1 MKRAPPRCR
10 QRGAALWL
18 LLVLVLLTGSY
29 AYYRSS
35 NLQPSRYSREGE
47 LNLAMAK
54 AKEALIAYAVI
65 DANRPGRLPCPDLI
79 GDGVSPLLTRDDC
92 DSYTGNLPWRTLD
105 LQESG
110 DSYGGSFRYVL
121 SPLFGGDRSTP
132 PLNSDTAT
140 SLRLDVAAGQ
150 PSNEIVALIIAP
162 RGALDTRNADG
173 DDYFYRGGS
182 DAPDDNDIITPIT
195 RRELM
200 AAVERRIA
208 REVNNCLEQ
217 HATSAQNTSQTYP
230 WPAPL
235 AVDNFKGTP
244 ESLFGMVPNTQPGN
258 PDEVLKRSIADL
270 KASKIS
276 LESAST
282 AGEQLTALQTLQSQ
296 AAYARAFF
304 DSLYIA
310 ALNLN
315 TRATETQTAFDALDI
330 QLRTATDSIS
340 VFRSGFAAVMA
351 QIPGKLIT
359 LASLQQALADSGLDL
374 FVMAGKQENLLL
386 GTRILNAT
394 NTPSESTLNLLLQQD
409 NLFRNAFLPFSSTPN
424 PEITA
429 ALSLSRTLAS
439 TARADALAA
448 TQDPGSA
455 TKVSQSLASSE
466 ALRVQNNTLLAIAI
480 ASRYN
485 ISAGEFSYRS
495 QRITLALSTLS
506 TLTIDQARN
515 QLLPILEEA
524 RALTDSLSTG
534 APGLQSLRTSAL
546 GSIDTAVSTTRN
558 ATDLSAISSSAQTA
572 ATQLTT
578 LGGALLANG
587 ENVAAES
594 LAAASRQLQTAIG
607 SPPTT
612 VSGGASLRDPTQAVS
627 YWAEVAKEQS
637 ADVARQ
643 ARRGVTATSDSTT
656 SAYTAARQFLAKL
669 DGDTGA
675 ITALESHIAA
685 PSDAIKAAT
694 ATRLLGE
701 ANSLLATLIS
711 RAETLEATME
721 TGLAQG
727 VVPTVWFGNACKILA
742 PPTGTNSWWQTH
754 AWNTLVFY
762 QISDRIRPATGFL
775 TMNGQGSYRTVTL
788 ASGTAINPG
797 SGLQNRSL
805 RETRSYL
812 EGRNTHASRDG
823 YAKTPTPD
831 FENAPPSATFND
843 RLAY

>member
-1 MKRAPPRCR
+1 MKRTPPRRR

-35 NLQPSRYSREGE
+35 NLQQSRYSREGE
-47 LNLAMAK
+47 LNQTLAK

-79 GDGVSPLLTRDDC
+79 GDGISPLLTRDDC

-110 DSYGGSFRYVL
+110 DGHSGSFRYVL
-121 SPLFGGDRSTP
+121 SPLFGGDRTTP

-162 RGALDTRNADG
+162 RGPVDTRNADG
-173 DDYFYRGGS
+173 DDYFYRGSGDS
-182 DAPDDNDIITPIT
+182 PEDNDIILPIT

-258 PDEVLKRSIADL
+258 PDEVLKRAIADL

-282 AGEQLTALQTLQSQ
+282 AGEQLTALQALQNQ

-315 TRATETQTAFDALDI
+315 TRSTETQAAFDALDT
-330 QLRTATDSIS
+330 QLRTATASS
-340 VFRSGFAAVMA
+340 SAFSSGFSAVIA
-351 QIPGKLIT
+351 QIPGKLAT

-374 FVMAGKQENLLL
+374 FVMAGDQQNRLL
-386 GTRILNAT
+386 GTRITNAT
-394 NTPSESTLNLLLQQD
+394 LAPSSSTFNLLLQQD
-409 NLFRNAFLPFSSTPN
+409 NLFRNTFLPFSSTPN
-424 PEITA
+424 PEIAA
-429 ALSLSRTLAS
+429 ALGAARTLAS
-439 TARADALAA
+439 TAATDALAA
-448 TQDPGSA
+448 KQDPSSA
-455 TKVSQSLASSE
+455 IKISQSLASSE
-466 ALRVQNNTLLAIAI
+466 ALRVQNNVLLASAI

-485 ISAGEFSYRS
+485 IAAGEFTYRS
-495 QRITLALSTLS
+495 QRISLALGALGSLS
-506 TLTIDQARN
+506 LEQARN

-524 RALTDSLSTG
+524 RNLTDGLSTG
-534 APGLQSLRTSAL
+534 APGLLTQRTNTLNSL
-546 GSIDTAVSTTRN
+546 DNAVTTTRN
-558 ATDLSAISSSAQTA
+558 ATDFSALSSSTQA
-572 ATQLTT
+572 AAIQLTT
-578 LGGALLANG
+578 LGSALLANG
-587 ENVAAES
+587 ENVTAES
-594 LAAASRQLQTAIG
+594 LSAAGRQLQTASG
-607 SPPTT
+607 TPPTT
-612 VSGGASLRDPTQAVS
+612 VSGGASLRDPTQAVA
-627 YWAEVAKEQS
+627 YWAEVAKDQS

-643 ARRGVTATSDSTT
+643 ARRGVSATNDSTT

-675 ITALESHIAA
+675 IFALESHIAA
-685 PSDAIKAAT
+685 PSDAGKAAT
-694 ATRLLGE
+694 ASRLLADASG
-701 ANSLLATLIS
+701 LLATLIN
-711 RAETLEATME
+711 RAETLESTIE

-727 VVPTVWFGNACKILA
+727 VIPTVWFGNACKILA
-742 PPTGTNSWWQTH
+742 PPIGSSSWWQTH
-754 AWNTLVFY
+754 AWNSLVFY
-762 QISDRIRPATGFL
+762 QLSDRIRPAAGRL
-775 TMNGQGSYRTVTL
+775 TVNGQGTYRTVTL
-788 ASGTAINPG
+788 SAGTAINPG

-812 EGRNTHASRDG
+812 EGRNTHVSRDG
-823 YAKTPTPD
+823 SAKTPVTD
-831 FENAPPSATFND
+831 FENTPPSATFND

>member
-1 MKRAPPRCR
+1 MKRTPPPRR

-18 LLVLVLLTGSY
+18 LLVVVLLTGSY

-35 NLQPSRYSREGE
+35 NLLPSRYSREGE

-54 AKEALIAYAVI
+54 TKEALIAYAVI

-79 GDGVSPLLTRDDC
+79 GDGISPLLTRDDC
-92 DSYTGNLPWRTLD
+92 DSYTGSLPWRTLD

-110 DSYGGSFRYVL
+110 DGYGGSFRYVL

-162 RGALDTRNADG
+162 RGPLDTRNADG

-217 HATSAQNTSQTYP
+217 HATSAQNTTQTYP

-235 AVDNFKGTP
+235 AVDNLKGTP
-244 ESLFGMVPNTQPGN
+244 ESLFGQVPSTQPGN

-315 TRATETQTAFDALDI
+315 TRATETQTAFDALDT
-330 QLRTATDSIS
+330 QLRAATASS
-340 VFRSGFAAVMA
+340 AAFSSGFAAVMA
-351 QIPGKLIT
+351 QIPGKLVT

-394 NTPSESTLNLLLQQD
+394 NTPSASTFNLLLQQD
-409 NLFRNAFLPFSSTPN
+409 NQFRNAFLPFSSTLN

-429 ALSLSRTLAS
+429 ALAASSTLAS
-439 TARADALAA
+439 TASADALAA
-448 TQDPGSA
+448 KQDPGSA
-455 TKVSQSLASSE
+455 IKVSQSLASSE

-485 ISAGEFSYRS
+485 IAAGEFSYRS

-506 TLTIDQARN
+506 TLTLDQARN

-524 RALTDSLSTG
+524 RALTDSLRTG
-534 APGLQSLRTSAL
+534 APGLQFQRTSAL
-546 GSIDTAVSTTRN
+546 GSIDTALTSTRN
-558 ATDLSAISSSAQTA
+558 ATDLSAISISAQTA

-578 LGGALLANG
+578 LGSALLANG
-587 ENVAAES
+587 ENVASES
-594 LAAASRQLQTAIG
+594 LAAAGRQLQTASG
-607 SPPTT
+607 TPPTT
-612 VSGGASLRDPTQAVS
+612 VSGGASLREPAQAVA

-669 DGDTGA
+669 DGDTGV
-675 ITALESHIAA
+675 ITALESHMAA
-685 PSDAIKAAT
+685 PSDAGKAAT

-701 ANSLLATLIS
+701 ASSLLASLIS

-742 PPTGTNSWWQTH
+742 PPTGANSWWQTH
-754 AWNTLVFY
+754 GWNALVFY
-762 QISDRIRPATGFL
+762 QISDRIRPATGRL
-775 TMNGQGSYRTVTL
+775 TVNGQGSYRTVTL

-823 YAKTPTPD
+823 YAKTPTSD

>member
-1 MKRAPPRCR
+1 MNRTPPPRR
-10 QRGAALWL
+10 QRGVALWL
-18 LLVLVLLTGSY
+18 LLVIVLLTGSY

-35 NLQPSRYSREGE
+35 NLLPSRYSREGE

-92 DSYTGNLPWRTLD
+92 DSYAGGLPWRTLD

-110 DSYGGSFRYVL
+110 DGYGGSFRYVL

-173 DDYFYRGGS
+173 DDYFYRGSS

-217 HATSAQNTSQTYP
+217 HATSAQNTTQTYP

-235 AVDNFKGTP
+235 AVERFKGTAG
-244 ESLFGMVPNTQPGN
+244 SLFGQVPNTQPGN

-315 TRATETQTAFDALDI
+315 TRASETQTAFDALDT
-330 QLRTATDSIS
+330 QLRTATASS
-340 VFRSGFAAVMA
+340 SAFSSGFAAVIA
-351 QIPGKLIT
+351 QIPGKLVT

-394 NTPSESTLNLLLQQD
+394 NTPSASTFNLLLQQD
-409 NLFRNAFLPFSSTPN
+409 NLFRNAFLPFSSTLN

-429 ALSLSRTLAS
+429 ALAASSTLAS
-439 TARADALAA
+439 TASADALAA
-448 TQDPGSA
+448 KQDPGSA
-455 TKVSQSLASSE
+455 IKVSQSLASSE

-485 ISAGEFSYRS
+485 IAAGEFSYRS

-506 TLTIDQARN
+506 TLTLDQARN

-524 RALTDSLSTG
+524 RALTDSLRTG
-534 APGLQSLRTSAL
+534 APGLQFQRTSAL
-546 GSIDTAVSTTRN
+546 GSIDTALTTTRN

-578 LGGALLANG
+578 LGSALLANG
-587 ENVAAES
+587 ENVASES
-594 LAAASRQLQTAIG
+594 LASAGRQLQTASG
-607 SPPTT
+607 TPPTT
-612 VSGGASLRDPTQAVS
+612 VSGGASLREPAQAVA

-669 DGDTGA
+669 DGDTGV
-675 ITALESHIAA
+675 ITALESHMAA
-685 PSDAIKAAT
+685 PSDAGKAAT

-701 ANSLLATLIS
+701 ASSLLASLIS

-742 PPTGTNSWWQTH
+742 PPTGANSWWQTH

-762 QISDRIRPATGFL
+762 QISDRIRPATGRL
-775 TMNGQGSYRTVTL
+775 TVNGQGSYRTVTL
-788 ASGTAINPG
+788 AAGTAINPG

-812 EGRNTHASRDG
+812 EGRNTHTSRDG
-823 YAKTPTPD
+823 YAKTPISD
-831 FENAPPSATFND
+831 FENIPPSATFND